1 MFRRPA
7 EAARPPTGESTSV
20 KRTRF
25 PVWMLA
31 AVLGLLTFALYT
43 PVLRHG
49 FVAYDDD
56 QYVTANLEVQ
66 HGLTPENIRWAFT
79 SEVDANWHPLTMLSH
94 MLDCQLYGLRPWGHH
109 LTSLLLHALNTVLVF
124 LLLHRLTGFK
134 WRSAMV
140 AALFGWHPLHVE
152 SVAWVAERKDVLS
165 TCFGLLTL
173 LLYSAYAQGR
183 KTKDSGAAE
192 AGASPAF
199 YVSGRYWLAWVC
211 FALGLLSKPMLVTW
225 PFVLLLLDY
234 WPLQRFQPGRAWR
247 LVVEK
252 LPFFALAA
260 AASLMTFHVQQQTG
274 AMKILENLTL
284 ASRCENAVISYGRYL
299 LKLIWPVDLA
309 FFYPY
314 PGHWPAGWVV
324 LAGAL
329 LAGISIM
336 VWLARRRYPFLPVG
350 WFWFLGT
357 LVPVI
362 GLVQVGIQAMADRY
376 TYIPSLGVFMLVVW
390 GVAELARH
398 WRQERLAGALAALVA
413 VILCAATWHQ
423 IGFWQNSEI
432 LFHHSLKVTADNEVA
447 RNNLG
452 TVLMDR
458 GDVDAAMTE
467 FKAALQDRAT
477 CVEALNNLGNAFKQ
491 KGQTQAAVDEYET
504 AIRLQP
510 GFADPHNNLGT
521 ILLAQGQ
528 TNAAFQEFQTAVRLR
543 PDYVEAR
550 NSVAVLLV
558 LAGRTNEAITQFQQ
572 ILKLRPNYPDVRYNF
587 GSLLARSGQ
596 TDLAI
601 GQFQE
606 ALREKPDDPQVHFE
620 LGNALASQ
628 GQADEAIAQ
637 LQAAVL
643 LKADWPE
650 AHNNLGNALA
660 KQGETEAAVR
670 EFQEALRLQPDYAD
684 AHYNWANLLAK
695 NGQTAEAIAQFQQT
709 LSLRPDDA
717 GTHYK
722 LGNLFARTG
731 RTDEAMSQFQAAIR
745 LAPDFAEAHNN
756 LGNLLSARNRTDD
769 AIAQFQAAVRSR
781 PDYRD
786 AHYNLASA
794 FYKLGRVDDAI
805 GEFQTVTRL
814 TPDFAP
820 AHHYLAVAL
829 AKAGRATDAIA
840 EFHAAIRLKPDY
852 AAAHDQLGLVLGGQ
866 GRLDDAIVEFR
877 EALRLRPDSADAS
890 NNLARA
896 LEMKAAAAKP

>member
-1 MFRRPA
+1 MFRPPT
-7 EAARPPTGESTSV
+7 EAAHPPTGESVSV

-25 PVWMLA
+25 PAWLLA

-43 PVLRHG
+43 PVLRHE
-49 FVAYDDD
+49 FVAYDDG

-66 HGLTPENIRWAFT
+66 RGLTLENIRWALT
-79 SEVDANWHPLTMLSH
+79 AVVCSNWHPLTVLSH
-94 MLDCQLYGLRPWGHH
+94 MLDCQWYGLRPWGHH
-109 LTSLLLHALNTVLVF
+109 LTSILLHALNTVLVF
-124 LLLHRLTGFK
+124 LLLHRLTGAR

-165 TCFGLLTL
+165 TCFGLVTL

-183 KTKDSGAAE
+183 KTKDAEAAE
-192 AGASPAF
+192 AGAGPVF
-199 YVSGRYWLAWVC
+199 YVSAWYWLACFC

-234 WPLQRFQPGRAWR
+234 WPLKRFQPGRAGR
-247 LVVEK
+247 LLVEK

-260 AASLMTFHVQQQTG
+260 AGSLMTFYVQHQTG
-274 AMKILENLTL
+274 AMKILEHLTFG
-284 ASRCENAVISYGRYL
+284 SRCENAVVSYGRYL
-299 LKLIWPVDLA
+299 LKLVWPVDLA
-309 FFYPY
+309 FFYPH
-314 PGHWPAGWVV
+314 PGHWPVGGVL
-324 LAGAL
+324 LAGAC
-329 LAGISIM
+329 LAGISIL
-336 VWLARRRYPFLPVG
+336 VWLARRPYPFLPVG
-350 WFWFLGT
+350 WFWFIGT

-376 TYIPSLGVFMLVVW
+376 TYIPSLGIFVLIVW
-390 GVAELARH
+390 GISELARR
-398 WRQERLAGALAALVA
+398 WRQEALAGALAGLAA

-432 LFHHSLKVTADNEVA
+432 LFRHSLEVTADNEVA

-458 GDVDAAMTE
+458 GQVDAALNE
-467 FKAALQDRAT
+467 FQAALRDRAN
-477 CVEALNNLGNAFKQ
+477 CVEAHNNLGNALKQ
-491 KGQTQAAVDEYET
+491 KGQTPAAIREYET

-510 GFADPHNNLGT
+510 GFADPHNNLAT
-521 ILLAQGQ
+521 MLLAQGQ
-528 TNAAFQEFQTAVRLR
+528 TNAAFQEFQNAVRLR

-550 NSVAVLLV
+550 NNLAALLD
-558 LAGRTNEAITQFQQ
+558 LAGRTNEAIAQFQQ
-572 ILKLRPNYPDVRYNF
+572 VIALSPDYPDAHYNF
-587 GSLLARSGQ
+587 GTLLARGGQ

-601 GQFQE
+601 SQFQQ
-606 ALREKPDDPQVHFE
+606 ALREKPDDPQAHFE

-628 GQADEAIAQ
+628 GQADDAIVQ
-637 LQAAVL
+637 LQAAVR
-643 LKADWPE
+643 LKNDWPE
-650 AHNNLGNALA
+650 AHNNLGNVLA
-660 KQGETEAAVR
+660 MRGQTQAAIR
-670 EFQEALRLQPDYAD
+670 EFQAALRLQPDDAD

-695 NGQTAEAIAQFQQT
+695 NGQPDGAIAQFQQA

-717 GTHYK
+717 DTHYK
-722 LGNLFARTG
+722 LGNLFAKAG
-731 RTDEAMSQFQAAIR
+731 RTDEAMGQFQAAIR

-756 LGNLLSARNRTDD
+756 LGNLLAARDRADD
-769 AIAQFQAAVRSR
+769 AIAQFQAAVHSK

-805 GEFQTVTRL
+805 GEFRTVTRL
-814 TPDFAP
+814 APDFAP

-829 AKAGRATDAIA
+829 AKLGRASEAIA
-840 EFHAAIRLKPDY
+840 EFQAAIRLKPDY
-852 AAAHDQLGLVLGGQ
+852 AAAHDRLGVVLGGQ

-877 EALRLRPDSADAS
+877 EAVRLRPDSAEAS

-896 LEMKAAAAKP
+896 LAMKAAAAKP